1 MTVQQ
6 FPRAPGPP
14 QPGRGG
20 LAGLFRER
28 QFRWLY
34 ISNTTFFLAMQ
45 GQLVVRAWLVFA
57 ITGRELALGLV
68 TLMVALSML
77 GLGPVGGVVADRFE
91 RRSLVMAGQTTV
103 LVAEIVVLS
112 LLLGGRL
119 EFWHILVQVAFVGA
133 VFPFVM
139 PARNAIIANVVGR
152 RRLTGAMALTMTA
165 MNVTRVVGPAVA
177 GALIAVAGVTASYSL
192 NVALYA
198 LALAGMM
205 AVRRAP
211 VADRA
216 ESSLLQNMAEG
227 FRYVR
232 ENRLVLVLLF
242 FGLVPMFLVM
252 PFQTLLVV
260 FAEEIWEVG
269 PRGFGLLSGASG
281 VGGVVGA
288 AFVAWRSNSAR
299 RLRLMMASVF
309 AFGLLMMGFALS
321 PWFWLGLP
329 LLLAGSAFQAI
340 YSTLNNTAIH
350 VLIPDSVRGRVSGFL
365 TMSFSLPML
374 GAVPISALAEV
385 WGAPLSVGLASLLA
399 VVVAVVFYLASPDL
413 RRMDLSIVKAFRE
426 AIVADASRERGGAAA
441 SPAVR
446 REPTDVPRVRERARG
461 GVRGWRGRRH
471 PGS

>member
-6 FPRAPGPP
+6 FPRAQGPP
-14 QPGRGG
+14 PGRSG
-20 LAGLFRER
+20 LAGLFSER

-45 GQLVVRAWLVFA
+45 GQLVVRAWLVFS

-68 TLMVALSML
+68 TLMVALAML
-77 GLGPVGGVVADRFE
+77 SLGPVGGVVADRFE
-91 RRSLVMAGQTTV
+91 RRSLVVAGQTTV
-103 LVAEIVVLS
+103 VVAELVVLS
-112 LLLGGRL
+112 LLLSGRL

-165 MNVTRVVGPAVA
+165 MNVTRVVGPAMA
-177 GALIAVAGVTASYSL
+177 GALIGAAGVAVAYST

-205 AVRRAP
+205 AVERAP
-211 VADRA
+211 AADRA
-216 ESSLLQNMAEG
+216 DSSLLQNMAEG

-232 ENRLVLVLLF
+232 EHRLVLVLLF

-260 FAEEIWEVG
+260 FAEEVWEVG
-269 PRGFGLLSGASG
+269 PRGFGLLSGAAG

-288 AFVAWRSNSAR
+288 AFVAWRSNSSR
-299 RLRLMMASVF
+299 RLRLMMTSVF
-309 AFGLLMMGFALS
+309 AFGLLMMGFSLS
-321 PWFWLGLP
+321 PLFWLALP

-340 YSTLNNTAIH
+340 YTTLNNTAIH

-374 GAVPISALAEV
+374 GAVPISALAEI

-426 AIVADASRERGGAAA
+426 AIVLDSERASGARPTSLAA
-441 SPAVR
+441 R
-446 REPTDVPRVRERARG
+446 RETA
-461 GVRGWRGRRH
+461 
-471 PGS
+471 S

>member
-6 FPRAPGPP
+6 FPRTPRPP
-14 QPGRGG
+14 SGRGG

-28 QFRWLY
+28 QFRWLF

-45 GQLVVRAWLVFA
+45 GQLVVRAWLVFS

-68 TLMVALSML
+68 TLMVALAML
-77 GLGPVGGVVADRFE
+77 SLGPVGGVVADRFE
-91 RRSLVMAGQTTV
+91 RRSLVVAGQTTV
-103 LVAEIVVLS
+103 VVAELVVLS

-177 GALIAVAGVTASYSL
+177 GALIGAAGVTVAYSI

-205 AVRRAP
+205 AVGRAP

-216 ESSLLQNMAEG
+216 GSSLVQNMMEG

-232 ENRLVLVLLF
+232 EHRLVLVLLF

-260 FAEEIWEVG
+260 FAEEIWQVG
-269 PRGFGLLSGASG
+269 PRGFGMLSGAAG
-281 VGGVVGA
+281 IGGVVGA
-288 AFVAWRSNSAR
+288 AFVAWRGNTSR
-299 RLRLMMASVF
+299 RLRLMMTSVF

-321 PWFWLGLP
+321 PWFWLALP

-340 YSTLNNTAIH
+340 YTTLNNTAIH

-385 WGAPLSVGLASLLA
+385 WGAALSVGLASLLA

-413 RRMDLSIVKAFRE
+413 RRMDLSILKAFRE
-426 AIVADASRERGGAAA
+426 AIVLDSDRPSSARPA
-441 SPAVR
+441 SPAAR
-446 REPTDVPRVRERARG
+446 RTAG
-461 GVRGWRGRRH
+461 GK
-471 PGS
+471 

>member
-6 FPRAPGPP
+6 FPRARGPS
-14 QPGRGG
+14 PGRGG
-20 LAGLFRER
+20 LAGLFSER

-45 GQLVVRAWLVFA
+45 GQLVVRAWLVFS

-68 TLMVALSML
+68 TLMVALAML
-77 GLGPVGGVVADRFE
+77 SLGPVGGVVADRFE
-91 RRSLVMAGQTTV
+91 RRSLVVAGQTTV
-103 LVAEIVVLS
+103 VLAEVVVLS
-112 LLLGGRL
+112 LLLSGRL

-152 RRLTGAMALTMTA
+152 SRLTGAMALTMTA

-177 GALIAVAGVTASYSL
+177 GALIGAAGVTVAYST
-192 NVALYA
+192 NVALYG

-205 AVRRAP
+205 AVDRAP
-211 VADRA
+211 AANRA
-216 ESSLLQNMAEG
+216 ESSLLENMAEG

-232 ENRLVLVLLF
+232 EHRLVLVLLF

-269 PRGFGLLSGASG
+269 PRGFGLLSGAAG

-288 AFVAWRSNSAR
+288 AFVAWRSNASR
-299 RLRLMMASVF
+299 RLRLMMISVF

-340 YSTLNNTAIH
+340 YTTLNNTAIH

-426 AIVADASRERGGAAA
+426 AIVADSDRA
-441 SPAVR
+441 
-446 REPTDVPRVRERARG
+446 TRVADRKERAG
-461 GVRGWRGRRH
+461 GGIGC
-471 PGS
+471 

>member
-6 FPRAPGPP
+6 FPRAQGPP
-14 QPGRGG
+14 PGRGG
-20 LAGLFRER
+20 LAGLFREP

-45 GQLVVRAWLVFA
+45 GQLVVRAWLVFS

-68 TLMVALSML
+68 TLMVALAML
-77 GLGPVGGVVADRFE
+77 SLGPVGGVVADRFE
-91 RRSLVMAGQTTV
+91 RRSLVVAGQITV
-103 LVAEIVVLS
+103 VVAELVVLS

-152 RRLTGAMALTMTA
+152 SRLTGAMALTMTA

-177 GALIAVAGVTASYSL
+177 GALIGAAGVTVAYSI

-205 AVRRAP
+205 AVGRAP
-211 VADRA
+211 AADRA
-216 ESSLLQNMAEG
+216 DSSLLQNMAEG

-260 FAEEIWEVG
+260 FAEEIWQVG
-269 PRGFGLLSGASG
+269 PRGFGLLSGAAG

-288 AFVAWRSNSAR
+288 AFVAWRSNASR
-299 RLRLMMASVF
+299 RLRLMMTSVF

-321 PWFWLGLP
+321 PWFWLALP

-340 YSTLNNTAIH
+340 YTTLNNTAIH

-385 WGAPLSVGLASLLA
+385 WGAPLSVGLASLMA

-426 AIVADASRERGGAAA
+426 AIMLDSDRASRVADGEK
-441 SPAVR
+441 
-446 REPTDVPRVRERARG
+446 RAGG
-461 GVRGWRGRRH
+461 GVGC
-471 PGS
+471 

>member
-1 MTVQQ
+1 MTVQK
-6 FPRAPGPP
+6 FSRAQGWS
-14 QPGRGG
+14 PGRGG
-20 LAGLFRER
+20 LAGLFHER

-34 ISNTTFFLAMQ
+34 VSNTTFFLAMQ
-45 GQLVVRAWLVFA
+45 GQLVVRAWLVFS

-68 TLMVALSML
+68 TLMVALAML
-77 GLGPVGGVVADRFE
+77 SLGPVGGVVADRFE
-91 RRSLVMAGQTTV
+91 RRSLVVAGQTTV
-103 LVAEIVVLS
+103 VVAELVVLS
-112 LLLGGRL
+112 LLVAGRL
-119 EFWHILVQVAFVGA
+119 EFWHILVQVVFVGA

-165 MNVTRVVGPAVA
+165 MNVTRVVGPALA
-177 GALIAVAGVTASYSL
+177 GTFIAAAGVTAAYST

-205 AVRRAP
+205 AVRPAP

-216 ESSLLQNMAEG
+216 EDSLLQNMIEG

-232 ENRLVLVLLF
+232 EHRLVLVLLF

-260 FAEEIWEVG
+260 FAEEIWNVG
-269 PRGFGLLSGASG
+269 PRGFGLLSGAAG

-288 AFVAWRSNSAR
+288 AFVAWRSNSSR

-329 LLLAGSAFQAI
+329 LLLAGSAFQAV
-340 YSTLNNTAIH
+340 YTTLNNTAIH

-399 VVVAVVFYLASPDL
+399 VVVAIVFYLASSEL
-413 RRMDLSIVKAFRE
+413 RRMDLSILKAFRE
-426 AIVADASRERGGAAA
+426 AIVLDSNRAKAEPEASSAGRESA
-441 SPAVR
+441 S
-446 REPTDVPRVRERARG
+446 
-461 GVRGWRGRRH
+461 
-471 PGS
+471 

>member
-1 MTVQQ
+1 MTVKQ
-6 FPRAPGPP
+6 FPRVHGPP
-14 QPGRGG
+14 PGRGG
-20 LAGLFRER
+20 LAGLFSEP

-45 GQLVVRAWLVFA
+45 GQLVVRAWLVFS

-68 TLMVALSML
+68 TLMVALAML
-77 GLGPVGGVVADRFE
+77 SLGPVGGVVADRFE
-91 RRSLVMAGQTTV
+91 RRSLVVAGQITV
-103 LVAEIVVLS
+103 VVAELVVLS

-177 GALIAVAGVTASYSL
+177 GALIGAAGVTVAYSI

-205 AVRRAP
+205 AVGRAP
-211 VADRA
+211 AADRA
-216 ESSLLQNMAEG
+216 DSSLLQNMAEG

-232 ENRLVLVLLF
+232 EHRLVLVLLF

-269 PRGFGLLSGASG
+269 PRGFGMLSGAAG
-281 VGGVVGA
+281 IGGGVGA
-288 AFVAWRSNSAR
+288 AFVAWRGNASR
-299 RLRLMMASVF
+299 RLRLMMTSVF

-321 PWFWLGLP
+321 PWFWLALP

-340 YSTLNNTAIH
+340 YTTLNNTAIH

-385 WGAPLSVGLASLLA
+385 WGAALSVGLASLLA

-426 AIVADASRERGGAAA
+426 AIMLDADRPGVARPA
-441 SPAVR
+441 SPAIR
-446 REPTDVPRVRERARG
+446 RPAGRE
-461 GVRGWRGRRH
+461 
-471 PGS
+471 

>member
-1 MTVQQ
+1 MTVKQ
-6 FPRAPGPP
+6 FPRVHGPP
-14 QPGRGG
+14 PGRGG

-45 GQLVVRAWLVFA
+45 GQLVVRAWLVFS

-68 TLMVALSML
+68 TLMVALAML
-77 GLGPVGGVVADRFE
+77 SLGPVGGVVADRFE
-91 RRSLVMAGQTTV
+91 RRSLVVAGQTTV
-103 LVAEIVVLS
+103 VVAELVVLS

-177 GALIAVAGVTASYSL
+177 GALIGAAGVTVAYSI

-205 AVRRAP
+205 AVGRAP

-216 ESSLLQNMAEG
+216 DSSLLQNMAEG

-232 ENRLVLVLLF
+232 EHRLVLVLLF

-269 PRGFGLLSGASG
+269 PRGFGMLSGAAG
-281 VGGVVGA
+281 IGGVVGA
-288 AFVAWRSNSAR
+288 AFVAWRGNASR

-321 PWFWLGLP
+321 PWFWLALP

-340 YSTLNNTAIH
+340 YTTLNNTAIH

-385 WGAPLSVGLASLLA
+385 WGAALSVGLASLLA

-413 RRMDLSIVKAFRE
+413 RRMDLSILKAFRE
-426 AIVADASRERGGAAA
+426 AIVLDADRPSGARPA
-441 SPAVR
+441 SPAAR
-446 REPTDVPRVRERARG
+446 RTAG
-461 GVRGWRGRRH
+461 GE
-471 PGS
+471 

>member
-6 FPRAPGPP
+6 FPRAQGPP
-14 QPGRGG
+14 PGRGG

-45 GQLVVRAWLVFA
+45 GQLVVRAWLVFS

-68 TLMVALSML
+68 TLMVALAML
-77 GLGPVGGVVADRFE
+77 SLGPVGGVVADRFE
-91 RRSLVMAGQTTV
+91 RRSLVVAGQITV
-103 LVAEIVVLS
+103 VVAELVVLT
-112 LLLGGRL
+112 LLLGGWL

-177 GALIAVAGVTASYSL
+177 GALIGAAGVTVAYSI

-205 AVRRAP
+205 AVGRAP
-211 VADRA
+211 AADRA
-216 ESSLLQNMAEG
+216 DSSLLQNMAEG

-269 PRGFGLLSGASG
+269 PRGFGLLSGAAG
-281 VGGVVGA
+281 IGGVVGA
-288 AFVAWRSNSAR
+288 AFVAWRGNASR
-299 RLRLMMASVF
+299 RLRLMMTSVF

-321 PWFWLGLP
+321 PWFWLALP

-340 YSTLNNTAIH
+340 YTTLNNTAIH

-385 WGAPLSVGLASLLA
+385 WGAALSVGLASLLA

-413 RRMDLSIVKAFRE
+413 RRMDLSILKAFRE
-426 AIVADASRERGGAAA
+426 AIAFDSDRPTGVRPA
-441 SPAVR
+441 SPAAR
-446 REPTDVPRVRERARG
+446 RTAG
-461 GVRGWRGRRH
+461 GE
-471 PGS
+471 